1 MIRSEDVLSKLF
13 ETQLNVAGVTVSIY
27 VTSEYVIFCNFSSI
41 CDPLT
46 GYNCRLFSDFVGM
59 FLTRTLLIPYPP
71 LSMERPCSNQSINQV
86 YFRKNTGFVP
96 KGKSNLHSS

>member
-1 MIRSEDVLSKLF
+1 MIRSEDVLYKLF

-59 FLTRTLLIPYPP
+59 FLTRTLLTPYPP
-71 LSMERPCSNQSINQV
+71 LSMERPCSNQSINKYISGKIQV
-86 YFRKNTGFVP
+86 IVP